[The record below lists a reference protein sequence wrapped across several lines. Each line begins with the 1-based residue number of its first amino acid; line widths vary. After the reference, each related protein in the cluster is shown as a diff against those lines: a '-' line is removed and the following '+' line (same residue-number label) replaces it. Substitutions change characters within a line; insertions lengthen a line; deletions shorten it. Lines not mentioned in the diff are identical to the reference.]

1 MKPKP
6 PRRTE
11 KNVPAPAVPSAPVLS
26 ERALSRLILAA
37 VLLVTAI
44 GLWPDLSLSRV
55 DQSDNVYHFAIL
67 DGMVHAIEHGANPI
81 DFWAPEITFGS
92 PIFRTYQP
100 LAHALVAAAYFA
112 LGKSVSLVTLFAWAR
127 FLAMWLLPLSFYAAA
142 SLLELTPL
150 ACAAA
155 ALLAPMI
162 STLGGGLF
170 GLEYRSYLWI
180 GFGLYPQSVAV
191 HTLLLAIGFGWHAVR
206 TGRRR
211 TLTGA
216 LLGLTALLHFIY
228 GYIGAVTL
236 CLLALLPC
244 KGSRV
249 IARVARTAWIGAT
262 AFVLALFQLIPLLRD
277 SAILNRSRLEPAVK
291 YDSYGPA
298 DILKWLFTGDLFDY
312 LRLPVLTLLFAAGVA
327 LAVWRI
333 RRNREDYRTVFLLGG
348 TLFWLLVF
356 FGRSLWGPLLYLIG
370 VTPDLQLHRVI
381 GGFQLF
387 AVLIAALALEAL
399 WRALGKRSIPAAAAA
414 TLLLLFPMAR
424 ERAVLFS
431 DNAAQGASNLSLWDA
446 ARPGVD
452 TMLAAAR
459 RNGGRAYAGLGGA
472 NWGGNF
478 KIGVVPFYDALYVHH
493 IPAVSFIF
501 SNLALPSDIM
511 MRFDDRNPDHY
522 RLFNVRTAIT
532 PDLPGTP
539 PFLTPREQ
547 AGGFRA
553 FDAPGNGYF
562 EVVDAPAAVP
572 ANRHTFYDID
582 DRWLH
587 SDWMPRHRHLLLD
600 FFGDAPSS
608 LPRLDPA
615 APLPPAPDAPAAGA
629 VTGERESYQQYEATL
644 TAARPA
650 WALFKMTWH
659 QNWRVT
665 VDGRPVKT
673 AMLSPGFLGVPVS
686 AGAHHVVCRY
696 QGDDWR
702 LWLAL
707 AGALI
712 VAAAALA
719 ERRIAA
725 SA

>member
-1 MKPKP
+1 M
-6 PRRTE
+6 
-11 KNVPAPAVPSAPVLS
+11 S
-26 ERALSRLILAA
+26 ERAFSRLILAA

-44 GLWPDLSLSRV
+44 GLWPDLALSRV
-55 DQSDNVYHFAIL
+55 DQSDDVYHFAIL
-67 DGMVHAIEHGANPI
+67 DGMVHAVEHGANPI
-81 DFWAPEITFGS
+81 DFWSPDITFGS
-92 PIFRTYQP
+92 PVFRTYQP

-112 LGKSVSLVTLFAWAR
+112 LGKSVSLVTLFALAR

-142 SLLELTPL
+142 SLLELAPL

-162 STLGGGLF
+162 STVGGGLF

-191 HTLLLAIGFGWHAVR
+191 HILLLAMGFGWQAVR

-216 LLGLTALLHFIY
+216 LLGATALLHFIY

-236 CLLALLPC
+236 VLLALLPD
-244 KGSRV
+244 KGSRLL
-249 IARVARTAWIGAT
+249 ARLARTVWIGAA
-262 AFVLALFQLIPLLRD
+262 AFLLALFQLIPLVRD

-291 YDSYGPA
+291 YDSYGPGQ
-298 DILKWLFTGDLFDY
+298 ILKWLFTGDLFDY
-312 LRLPVLTLLFAAGVA
+312 LRLPVLTLLFAAGIA

-333 RRNREDYRTVFLLGG
+333 RRSRQDGVAVFLLGG
-348 TLFWLLVF
+348 ALFWLLVY

-381 GGFQLF
+381 GGFQIF
-387 AVLIAALALEAL
+387 AVLVAALALEAL
-399 WRALGKRSIPAAAAA
+399 WRALGKRSAGLAAAA
-414 TLLLLFPMAR
+414 TLVLLFPMVR
-424 ERAVLFS
+424 ERAVLFG
-431 DNAAQGASNLSLWDA
+431 DNAAQGAQNLALWDA
-446 ARPGVD
+446 NRSGVD
-452 TMLAAAR
+452 AMLAAAR
-459 RNGGRAYAGLGGA
+459 RNSGRAYAGLGAGH
-472 NWGGNF
+472 WGGNF
-478 KIGVVPFYDALYVHH
+478 KIGATPFYAALYVHH
-493 IPAVSFIF
+493 IPAVSFIY

-511 MRFDDRNPDHY
+511 MRFDDRNPEHY

-539 PFLTPREQ
+539 AFLAPRERSGAFQ
-547 AGGFRA
+547 A

-562 EVVDAPAAVP
+562 AVVDVPAAVP
-572 ANRHTFYDID
+572 TGRHTFYDIN

-587 SDWMPRHRHLLLD
+587 SEWMPQHRHLLLD
-600 FFGDAPSS
+600 FFGDAPPG

-615 APLPPAPDAPAAGA
+615 AALPPAPGTPPAGT
-629 VTGERESYQQYEATL
+629 VTAERESYQQYEADL

-659 QNWRVT
+659 QNWHVT
-665 VDGRPVKT
+665 VDGHAVKT
-673 AMLSPGFLGVPVS
+673 AMLSPGFLGVPVT
-686 AGAHHVVCRY
+686 AGTHRVMCRY
-696 QGDDWR
+696 QGDNWR

-707 AGALI
+707 AGALA
-712 VAAAALA
+712 VAGMSFA
-719 ERRIAA
+719 ERSVGLLAYKGERQLA
-725 SA
+725 